1 IGTSIGAINA
11 SLIAGNAPGERMARL
26 REFWR
31 RMQQNPVWNWSTA
44 FPDFNDKLAYWS
56 TVTRGVPG
64 FFRPNPLAHAGET
77 YPLGADR
84 AGYYLTDPLE
94 A

>member
-1 IGTSIGAINA
+1 
-11 SLIAGNAPGERMARL
+11 
-26 REFWR
+26 

-94 A
+94 ATLGELVDFSLVNRCKPRLTVGAAHVRS